1 MVKMRKKA
9 SKQGINFKS
18 GMYAMLLCSALGLS
32 CSLTVT
38 ESFAAGDTAVIS
50 GERETRV
57 IDATGDSAEST
68 AAAVNTSGAP
78 DGMSEE
84 DYARLCDSTIE
95 WDEIDNIIKYRNPT
109 YKMYSARVDESIG
122 SMKAS
127 ASDDIADMK
136 EQLDNIDSSIDA
148 IKAAQEKLIESG
160 GSTAGDAYK
169 KLSESLDASKSLKS
183 SVENGIDQLGVTSR
197 TLKYGQ
203 KNSELGLA
211 PLRYQ
216 LTSVIEGL
224 IISYKTL
231 EANREMLSEQINLYE
246 ALYNTYK
253 AMQSQAMATEQN
265 VAAYKEQADTARASL
280 EQLEAGMARLKGNI
294 LIQCGYA
301 SDAEVTIAELP
312 KADRGFLSGRDT
324 GNDRKTAV
332 DGSSSVIAAA
342 KVSGYTGDVLKYRDA
357 GENAAASDVSIKF
370 DNIKSELEKQLVLCE
385 TSETSLKR
393 AEILKNSA
401 DTKNALGMLGRG
413 EYEGLKLQ
421 YIAAEAAAKINELNL
436 LQAVENYK
444 FSLKGVM

>member
-18 GMYAMLLCSALGLS
+18 GMYAMLFCSALGLS

-38 ESFAAGDTAVIS
+38 EAFAAGDTAVIS

-216 LTSVIEGL
+216 LTSVTEGL

-265 VAAYKEQADTARASL
+265 VAAYKDQADTARASL

-294 LIQCGYA
+294 LIQCGYT
-301 SDAEVTIAELP
+301 SDAEVTITELP

-324 GNDRKTAV
+324 ENDRKTAV

-413 EYEGLKLQ
+413 EYEGFKLQ

>member
-1 MVKMRKKA
+1 
-9 SKQGINFKS
+9 
-18 GMYAMLLCSALGLS
+18 MLLCSALGLS

-216 LTSVIEGL
+216 LTSVTEGL

-265 VAAYKEQADTARASL
+265 VAAYKDQADTARASL

-294 LIQCGYA
+294 LIQCGYT
-301 SDAEVTIAELP
+301 SDAEVTITELP

-324 GNDRKTAV
+324 ENDRKTAV

-421 YIAAEAAAKINELNL
+421 YIAAEATAKINELNL
-436 LQAVENYK
+436 MQATENYE
-444 FSLKGVM
+444 FALKGIL